1 MLLVQNS
8 AVRSYSQDMHLD
20 NNIKSSNDWNMTDWI
35 PLKVGIKLALL
46 IDTDVLSTGI
56 EDMTNTEIDS
66 TTDNST
72 RDCWRNNL
80 VSERHLTL
88 SLAVNAIF
96 TGLLVFKISKTSLA
110 IRPMRPR
117 GKHNYYLETCQCAWW
132 LVAHRA
138 QVVWVRR

>member
-20 NNIKSSNDWNMTDWI
+20 DNIRSSNDWNMTDWI

-46 IDTDVLSTGI
+46 INTDVLSTGI
-56 EDMTNTEIDS
+56 EDMTNTVIDA

-72 RDCWRNNL
+72 RGCWGNNL

-110 IRPMRPR
+110 IRPTRPR
-117 GKHNYYLETCQCAWW
+117 GKHDYYSETCQCAWW
-132 LVAHRA
+132 LAAHRA